1 MAELFPTLFKIN
13 EGFPSFYE
21 IKLRKEF
28 MRNKYIE
35 NFEKAQVTEKNIPD
49 FRAGDTVRLAV
60 TIKEGDKTR
69 VQNYEGVC
77 IAKRGQ
83 GTGQTITVRKIGA
96 NSIGIERIFP
106 LYSDS
111 INEISVIRRGR
122 VRRAKLFYLRDL
134 AGKKARI
141 KELRRK

>member
-1 MAELFPTLFKIN
+1 
-13 EGFPSFYE
+13 
-21 IKLRKEF
+21 

-35 NFEKAQVTEKNIPD
+35 NFENTQIAEKNIPD
-49 FRAGDTVRLAV
+49 FRAGDTLRLAV

-69 VQNYEGVC
+69 VQSYEGVC
-77 IAKRGQ
+77 IAKRGE
-83 GTGQTITVRKIGA
+83 GTGKTITVRKIGA
-96 NSIGIERIFP
+96 NGVGIERIFP
-106 LYSDS
+106 LFTDS
-111 INEISVIRRGR
+111 ISEVKVLRRGR

>member
-1 MAELFPTLFKIN
+1 
-13 EGFPSFYE
+13 
-21 IKLRKEF
+21 

-35 NFEKAQVTEKNIPD
+35 NFENAQVSEKNIPE

-60 TIKEGDKTR
+60 TIKEGEKTR

-77 IAKRGQ
+77 IAIR
-83 GTGQTITVRKIGA
+83 GTGTGRTINVRKIGA
-96 NSIGIERIFP
+96 NGVGIERIFP
-106 LYSDS
+106 IYTDS
-111 INEISVIRRGR
+111 INEITVVRRGR

-141 KELRRK
+141 KEIRR

>member
-1 MAELFPTLFKIN
+1 
-13 EGFPSFYE
+13 
-21 IKLRKEF
+21 

-35 NFEKAQVTEKNIPD
+35 NFEKAQIIEKNVPE

-60 TIKEGDKTR
+60 SIKEGDKTR
-69 VQNYEGVC
+69 IQNYEGVC
-77 IAKRGQ
+77 ISIRGE
-83 GTGQTITVRKIGA
+83 GTGRTITVRKIGA
-96 NSIGIERIFP
+96 NGVGIERIFP
-106 LYSDS
+106 IYTDS
-111 INEISVIRRGR
+111 INEITVIRRGR